1 MYHGNNNYIQG
12 TFGTITVPTG
22 YKLLG
27 VIPFPSY
34 GDRFLVSFGFGKHF
48 TDDSNSNVP
57 LYYVIENKWESDIQ
71 QQVTATA
78 VFIKNENFIT
88 I

>member
-1 MYHGNNNYIQG
+1 MYRGNNYIQG

-34 GDRFLVSFGFGKHF
+34 GDRFLVSFGFGEHF
-48 TDDSNSNVP
+48 TANRSNVP
-57 LYYVIENKWESDIQ
+57 LYYVIENKYEKAIQ

-78 VFIKNENFIT
+78 VFIKNENFVT

>member
-1 MYHGNNNYIQG
+1 MYRGNNYIQG

-34 GDRFLVSFGFGKHF
+34 ADRFLVTFGFGEYF
-48 TDDSNSNVP
+48 TDNNSNVP
-57 LYYVIENKWESDIQ
+57 LYYVIENKYGEAIQ

-78 VFIKNENFIT
+78 VFIKNENFVI

>member
-1 MYHGNNNYIQG
+1 MYRGNNYIQG

-34 GDRFLVSFGFGKHF
+34 ADRFLVTFGFGEYF
-48 TDDSNSNVP
+48 NDNNSNVP